1 MDLDKLKV
9 WSLYNRTEIVW
20 FIVGFVVGAII
31 L

>member
-1 MDLDKLKV
+1 MNLDKLKV